1 LNTSTLVREHAGTG
15 EPLVLLHG
23 LGETSVAWR
32 PVHEALSRD
41 YDVIAV
47 DLPGFGSS
55 PELPRG
61 TLPTAAAL
69 ADAVERE
76 LDALGV
82 TDFHVAGNSLG
93 AQIAFELAGRGRVRS
108 MIAISPDGLGTPVE
122 RVYQAIALIT
132 GRLVATLLA
141 PIATPLTATGPGR
154 SLFFIGE
161 RSRPWRLRADDSR
174 DLLVNFARSPGYL
187 PAVAATVVDMPT
199 GLDRITCPVLILQ
212 GTFDPLVSMQS
223 PRYLAFVPQARWRWL
238 PGLNHVAMSDDP
250 AMVSRAMLDFLDGR
264 HARAAA

>member
-1 LNTSTLVREHAGTG
+1 LNSSTLVREHAGTG

-32 PVHEALSRD
+32 PVHDALSRD
-41 YDVIAV
+41 YDVIAL

-55 PELPRG
+55 PELPNG

-76 LDALGV
+76 MDALGV

-93 AQIAFELAGRGRVRS
+93 ARTAFELAARGRVRS

-122 RVYQAIALIT
+122 RVYQAVALMT
-132 GRLVATLLA
+132 GRLMATLLA
-141 PIATPLTATGPGR
+141 PIAGPLTSTGPGR

-161 RSRPWRLRADDSR
+161 RSRPWHLTADDSR
-174 DLLVNFARSPGYL
+174 DLLLNFARSPGYL
-187 PAVAATVVDMPT
+187 PAVAATVVDIPT
-199 GLDRITCPVLILQ
+199 RLNKITCPVLILQ
-212 GTFDPLVSMQS
+212 GTADPLVSMQS
-223 PRYLAFVPQARWRWL
+223 PRYLAFVPHAQWRWL
-238 PGLNHVAMSDDP
+238 PGLNHVAISDDP
-250 AMVSRAMLDFLDGR
+250 AMVSRAMLDFLDR
-264 HARAAA
+264 QQAHAAA